1 MKTSIGL
8 GWIVFLVFMVL
19 KLTQVIDW
27 SWWWVSAP
35 LWGWFLLFVMAT
47 AILVIAGVIKD

>member
-1 MKTSIGL
+1 MKTSIAL
-8 GWIVFLVFMVL
+8 GWVVFLVFMVL

-35 LWGWFLLFVMAT
+35 LWGGFLLFVMTT